1 MCEVERLTLVA
12 ELTRRLADQC
22 LAELDSISK
31 LLQSGFDSPLAGSTL
46 YMDLDVAKADPLRA
60 KAHTRT
66 FEQVDALT
74 FGVRECV
81 SAVGVLVGVE
91 VIAVSPILTVTRSLV
106 EYAASA
112 AWLLDHRA
120 GTDERNAR
128 GLAAMLHAIE
138 AIAPPGIASLEPTG
152 FVRETLDWRDE
163 VIAELEADG
172 ATVARKNN
180 GYSVNVTVGS
190 ATVSTSYTITTR
202 VHENLALG
210 IADRDL
216 STFTHGE
223 FVSLMGIDRSPA
235 PLLSLAPMLTVHA
248 VRGWS
253 EVVQAYAGLDLD
265 SCVEETALTL
275 LETVMGETAQTPS

>member
-1 MCEVERLTLVA
+1 MCGVESLTLVA

-22 LAELDSISK
+22 LAELDAISQ
-31 LLQSGFDSPLAGSTL
+31 LLQSGFDSPPAGSTL
-46 YMDLDVAKADPLRA
+46 RLDLDVAKADLLRA
-60 KAHTRT
+60 KAHTHT

-81 SAVGVLVGVE
+81 SAVGVLVAVE
-91 VIAVSPILTVTRSLV
+91 VIAVAPILVVTRSLV

-138 AIAPPGIASLEPTG
+138 AIAPHGSASLETTG
-152 FVRETLDWRDE
+152 FMRETLAWRDE

-172 ATVARKNN
+172 AIVARKTN

-190 ATVSTSYTITTR
+190 ATVSTRYTITAR
-202 VHENLALG
+202 VHENL
-210 IADRDL
+210 DL
-216 STFTHGE
+216 TVAYGDMSAFAHGE

-235 PLLSLAPMLTVHA
+235 ALLSLAPMLMVQA

-253 EVVQAYAGLDLD
+253 EVVQAYVGVSLESSFDEATLAALE
-265 SCVEETALTL
+265 VVMEEL
-275 LETVMGETAQTPS
+275 AQTPS